1 VRKASSLSNLVKSHR
16 SRAAG
21 PGGVES
27 PGPGPRFGK
36 ALDPRNN
43 SMNMIRLG
51 LAALVLFAH
60 SFYLAGAGEGPHVRG
75 ENLGGWAVAG
85 FFALSGFLITG
96 SRFTNGLGEYLV
108 HRVARIYP
116 AFLACLAVTIA
127 VFAPLG
133 FLHQNGTLAGYWTTE
148 TTPLRFVFSNLFLE
162 MRNYDVAFTPANV
175 PFAGSWNGSLWSLYY
190 EFLCYLII
198 AAVGGVAWVRRSP
211 LPLVLA
217 FIASVLLYANLPVT
231 MPLLQDTNFSLLAK
245 LLPFFLGGAVVQA
258 LSKWVGLHWSTGVGS
273 IIGAA
278 VCIAAVPTWGGQLAS
293 PLIAYGLLWVSSVLP
308 SPRLIRVNDVS
319 YGFYIYAWPV
329 QQLLA
334 LYGVHNRGMLVYILT
349 SAAGTLVLAI
359 ASWLLV
365 ERPVMRAV
373 RRRKAARVSM
383 AAPGKQPAVLAALE
397 TEAADGGQSDSAEGL
412 EGQQVPAEASAG
424 TGQVFRAP
432 GLQ

>member
-1 VRKASSLSNLVKSHR
+1 
-16 SRAAG
+16 
-21 PGGVES
+21 
-27 PGPGPRFGK
+27 
-36 ALDPRNN
+36 
-43 SMNMIRLG
+43 MNMIRLG

-85 FFALSGFLITG
+85 FFGLSGFLITG

-116 AFLACLAVTIA
+116 AFLVCLVVTVA

-133 FLHQNGTLAGYWTTE
+133 YVHQNGTLAGYWTTE

-162 MRNYDVAFTPANV
+162 MKNYDVAFTPAVV

-190 EFLCYLII
+190 EFLCYLVI
-198 AAVGGVAWVRRSP
+198 AAIGGIAWVRRSP
-211 LPLVLA
+211 LPLALA
-217 FIASVLLYANLPVT
+217 FAVSVIVYANLPAIT
-231 MPLLQDTNFSLLAK
+231 PLLADTNFALLAK
-245 LLPFFLGGAVVQA
+245 LLPFFLGGAVIQA
-258 LSKWVGLHWSTGVGS
+258 LSKWIGLHWAGGLGS
-273 IIGAA
+273 IFGAVLCVA
-278 VCIAAVPTWGGQLAS
+278 LVPTWGGQLAA

-308 SPRLIRVNDVS
+308 SPRLVRVHDVS

-334 LYGVHNRGMLVYILT
+334 LYGVHNRGMAVYIL
-349 SAAGTLVLAI
+349 SSGAGTLVLAL

-373 RRRKAARVSM
+373 RRRRKTSSVPAAVGG
-383 AAPGKQPAVLAALE
+383 AAPATGTGNQPE
-397 TEAADGGQSDSAEGL
+397 TAGPQAQPESEAA
-412 EGQQVPAEASAG
+412 VAG
-424 TGQVFRAP
+424 KA
-432 GLQ
+432 

>member
-1 VRKASSLSNLVKSHR
+1 MRQAGSVSTQAGSGG
-16 SRAAG
+16 SRAG
-21 PGGVES
+21 QSRPR
-27 PGPGPRFGK
+27 PRFGK

-116 AFLACLAVTIA
+116 AFLVCLVVTVA
-127 VFAPLG
+127 AFAPLG
-133 FLHQNGTLAGYWTTE
+133 YVHQNGTLAGYWTTE

-162 MRNYDVAFTPANV
+162 MKNYDVAFTPAVV

-190 EFLCYLII
+190 EFLCYLVI
-198 AAVGGVAWVRRSP
+198 AAIGGIAWVRRSP
-211 LPLVLA
+211 LPLALA
-217 FIASVLLYANLPVT
+217 FAVSVIVYANMPAIT
-231 MPLLQDTNFSLLAK
+231 PLLADTNFALLAK
-245 LLPFFLGGAVVQA
+245 LLPFFLGGAVIQA
-258 LSKWVGLHWSTGVGS
+258 VSKWIGLHWAAGIGS
-273 IIGAA
+273 IFGA
-278 VCIAAVPTWGGQLAS
+278 VFCVVLVPTWGGQLAA

-308 SPRLIRVNDVS
+308 SPRLIRVHDVS

-334 LYGVHNRGMLVYILT
+334 LYGVHNRGMAVYIL
-349 SAAGTLVLAI
+349 SSGAGTLVLAL

-373 RRRKAARVSM
+373 RRRRQTSPVPAAVGG
-383 AAPGKQPAVLAALE
+383 AAPATGAGDQSQAAGPQAQPE
-397 TEAADGGQSDSAEGL
+397 SEAAAVSKA
-412 EGQQVPAEASAG
+412 
-424 TGQVFRAP
+424 
-432 GLQ
+432 

>member
-1 VRKASSLSNLVKSHR
+1 
-16 SRAAG
+16 
-21 PGGVES
+21 
-27 PGPGPRFGK
+27 
-36 ALDPRNN
+36 
-43 SMNMIRLG
+43 MNMIRLG

-116 AFLACLAVTIA
+116 AFLVCLVVTVA

-133 FLHQNGTLAGYWTTE
+133 YVHQNGTLAGYWTTE

-162 MRNYDVAFTPANV
+162 MKNYDVAFTPAVV

-190 EFLCYLII
+190 EFLCYLVI
-198 AAVGGVAWVRRSP
+198 AAIGGIAWVRRSP
-211 LPLVLA
+211 LPLALA
-217 FIASVLLYANLPVT
+217 FAVSVIVYANMPAIT
-231 MPLLQDTNFSLLAK
+231 PLLADTNFALLAK
-245 LLPFFLGGAVVQA
+245 LLPFFLGGAVIQA
-258 LSKWVGLHWSTGVGS
+258 VSKWIGLHWAAGIGS
-273 IIGAA
+273 IFGA
-278 VCIAAVPTWGGQLAS
+278 VFCVVLVPTWGGQLAA

-308 SPRLIRVNDVS
+308 SPRLIRVHDVS

-334 LYGVHNRGMLVYILT
+334 LYGVHNRGMALYIL
-349 SAAGTLVLAI
+349 SSGAGTLVLAL

-373 RRRKAARVSM
+373 RRRRQTSPVPAAVGGSLP
-383 AAPGKQPAVLAALE
+383 ATGAGDQP
-397 TEAADGGQSDSAEGL
+397 EAAGPKAQPES
-412 EGQQVPAEASAG
+412 EAAAAG
-424 TGQVFRAP
+424 KA
-432 GLQ
+432 

>member
-1 VRKASSLSNLVKSHR
+1 MEETSATSPETRKPSAASGATG
-16 SRAAG
+16 RAG
-21 PGGVES
+21 QPVS
-27 PGPGPRFGK
+27 GPRWGK

-60 SFYLAGAGEGPHVRG
+60 SFYLAGAGEGPHFRG

-85 FFALSGFLITG
+85 FFALSGYLITG

-116 AFLACLAVTIA
+116 AFLACLAVTVL

-133 FLHQNGTLAGYWTTE
+133 FLRQNGTLTGYWTTE

-162 MRNYDVAFTPANV
+162 MKNYDVAFTPATV

-198 AAVGGVAWVRRSP
+198 AAIGGLAWVRRSP
-211 LPLVLA
+211 VPLALA
-217 FIASVLLYANLPVT
+217 FGASVAVYANLPSI
-231 MPLLQDTNFSLLAK
+231 MPLLQDTDFSLLAK
-245 LLPFFLGGAVVQA
+245 LLPFFLGGALVQSV
-258 LSKWVGLHWSTGVGS
+258 SKWIGLHWAAGIGS
-273 IIGAA
+273 LAA
-278 VCIAAVPTWGGQLAS
+278 AALCVFAVPVWGGQLAG
-293 PLIAYGLLWVSSVLP
+293 PFIAYGLLWVSSVLP
-308 SPRLIRVNDVS
+308 SPKLIRVHDVS

-334 LYGVHNRGMLVYILT
+334 LYGAHNRGMAVYILA
-349 SAAGTLVLAI
+349 SAAGTLVLATL
-359 ASWLLV
+359 SWLLV

-373 RRRKAARVSM
+373 RRRRKAS
-383 AAPGKQPAVLAALE
+383 APSAVPAVAPAE
-397 TEAADGGQSDSAEGL
+397 TAKEPAP
-412 EGQQVPAEASAG
+412 VPAETPAEAG
-424 TGQVFRAP
+424 ITTAGRR
-432 GLQ
+432 

>member
-1 VRKASSLSNLVKSHR
+1 
-16 SRAAG
+16 
-21 PGGVES
+21 
-27 PGPGPRFGK
+27 
-36 ALDPRNN
+36 
-43 SMNMIRLG
+43 
-51 LAALVLFAH
+51 
-60 SFYLAGAGEGPHVRG
+60 
-75 ENLGGWAVAG
+75 
-85 FFALSGFLITG
+85 
-96 SRFTNGLGEYLV
+96 
-108 HRVARIYP
+108 
-116 AFLACLAVTIA
+116 
-127 VFAPLG
+127 
-133 FLHQNGTLAGYWTTE
+133 
-148 TTPLRFVFSNLFLE
+148 
-162 MRNYDVAFTPANV
+162 
-175 PFAGSWNGSLWSLYY
+175 
-190 EFLCYLII
+190 
-198 AAVGGVAWVRRSP
+198 
-211 LPLVLA
+211 
-217 FIASVLLYANLPVT
+217 
-231 MPLLQDTNFSLLAK
+231 
-245 LLPFFLGGAVVQA
+245 

-308 SPRLIRVNDVS
+308 SPRLIRVHDVS

>member
-1 VRKASSLSNLVKSHR
+1 MEETSATSQNTPKPSA
-16 SRAAG
+16 AAG
-21 PGGVES
+21 APARAGQQVSGL
-27 PGPGPRFGK
+27 RWGK

-60 SFYLAGAGEGPHVRG
+60 SFYLAGAGEGPHFRG

-85 FFALSGFLITG
+85 FFALSGYLITG

-116 AFLACLAVTIA
+116 AFLACLAVTVL

-133 FLHQNGTLAGYWTTE
+133 FLHQNGTLTGYWTTE

-162 MRNYDVAFTPANV
+162 MKNYDVAFTPASV

-198 AAVGGVAWVRRSP
+198 AAIGGVAWVRRSP
-211 LPLVLA
+211 VPLALA
-217 FIASVLLYANLPVT
+217 FGASVAVYANLPSI
-231 MPLLQDTNFSLLAK
+231 MPLLQDTDFSLLAK
-245 LLPFFLGGAVVQA
+245 LLPFFLGGALVQSV
-258 LSKWVGLHWSTGVGS
+258 SKWIGLHWAAGIGS
-273 IIGAA
+273 LAA
-278 VCIAAVPTWGGQLAS
+278 AALCVFAVPVWGGQLAG
-293 PLIAYGLLWVSSVLP
+293 PFIAYGLLWVSSVLP
-308 SPRLIRVNDVS
+308 SPKLIRIHDVS

-334 LYGVHNRGMLVYILT
+334 LYGVHNRGMAIYILA
-349 SAAGTLVLAI
+349 SAGGTLILATL
-359 ASWLLV
+359 SWLLV

-373 RRRKAARVSM
+373 RRRRKATEPSAVPA
-383 AAPGKQPAVLAALE
+383 AAPA
-397 TEAADGGQSDSAEGL
+397 EAAKELVS
-412 EGQQVPAEASAG
+412 VPAETPTEAG
-424 TGQVFRAP
+424 ITAAGRR
-432 GLQ
+432 